1 MLVLYKS
8 RRGVCLSRI
17 AATRTH
23 GVYTRYLNFY
33 SNSRRFK
40 TVVMPRLVSLLLGL
54 CAFGV
59 AGLRVAIIGGGVA
72 GLSCAQ
78 ELKTLG
84 INPIVF
90 DTGKRDVGGR
100 CSTRND
106 QTKGVV
112 FEHSAQVIVARD
124 ESFLEYCN
132 SRVSS
137 GELRQFGGGIDVMT
151 CSPQAPSTLTPLEV
165 DPRRLF
171 VGSRGMQS
179 LAEALS
185 KGLDDVRGDTWV
197 SSIAKVGGGTGW
209 TLREAPGEKYD
220 AVVIAHNGKCADNLM
235 AKSTLGE
242 TESSTSAVHEL
253 LKVSFGAT
261 LRDPQRMRKMN
272 LCSLYVLV
280 FSGPKGLLP
289 VVSVSGKDP
298 SSARV
303 VNGHPVLSWMCDT
316 TMKLGL
322 GLDQQGEGHGG
333 NKEEHSYS
341 LVSTREYGSA
351 NKVSQ
356 ENIPPDKRAAVT
368 SDMLKAAE
376 ELCGL
381 PAGSITPSFSR
392 LQLWGAAVPLNR
404 HSAPCV
410 WDGQARLAVCGD
422 WFTPAATTRGP
433 SIETAF
439 LSGKRCAQIIAR
451 GLLQGQGQGQ
461 GQDSDDDSV
470 GIESGKHNFVACLGS
485 PLGDLGVSGGGPQGG
500 LPVEAV
506 EGPRLV
512 FGNSPAK
519 LAVAAG
525 AGAGAGAAGA
535 VGQKRWV
542 KKT

>member
-1 MLVLYKS
+1 
-8 RRGVCLSRI
+8 
-17 AATRTH
+17 
-23 GVYTRYLNFY
+23 
-33 SNSRRFK
+33 
-40 TVVMPRLVSLLLGL
+40 MPRLVSILLGL
-54 CAFGV
+54 CASGV

-78 ELKTLG
+78 ELKALG
-84 INPIVF
+84 VKSTVF

-124 ESFLEYCN
+124 DSFLEFCT

-151 CSPQAPSTLTPLEV
+151 CSPQAPSTLTPLEI
-165 DPRRLF
+165 DSRRLF

-197 SSIAKVGGGTGW
+197 SSIAKVSGATGW
-209 TLREAPGEKYD
+209 TLREAPGEQYD

-242 TESSTSAVHEL
+242 SESSASAVHDL

-261 LRDPQRMRKMN
+261 LRDPQRMLKMN

-280 FSGPKGLLP
+280 FLGPKGLFP
-289 VVSVSGKDP
+289 VVSGKELGVDP

-316 TMKLGL
+316 TLKL
-322 GLDQQGEGHGG
+322 GLDQQGDGG
-333 NKEEHSYS
+333 KEEHSYS

-381 PAGSITPSFSR
+381 PAGSMTPSFSR

-433 SIETAF
+433 SVETAF

-451 GLLQGQGQGQ
+451 GLLQGQG
-461 GQDSDDDSV
+461 SDDCV

-485 PLGDLGVSGGGPQGG
+485 PLGDLGISGG
-500 LPVEAV
+500 LPVE
-506 EGPRLV
+506 GPKLV
-512 FGNSPAK
+512 FGKSPAK
-519 LAVAAG
+519 IAVAAV
-525 AGAGAGAAGA
+525 AGAAGA